1 MYRICL
7 VIGFMLVL
15 TAIVLHQKSMRDV
28 IWVKSGGRKWVPTQK
43 SLVQII
49 MQKSFGQI
57 IVMLIHLATFLCFV
71 VLAITGFYPA
81 MFTGEPLSG
90 YSLMLHA
97 TASPV
102 LAVCLVALV
111 LVMAQRNRFDRK
123 DWDHLQMRFSWKTFD
138 EHSTTT
144 SSATVIW
151 RKVFFWLMILLSLPV
166 MLSIVLSMFP
176 IFGTSGQEFLYHL
189 HRYFTLLF
197 VMSGALF
204 GYLAI
209 VSQARQSAQ

>member
-7 VIGFMLVL
+7 VIGFLLVL
-15 TAIVLHQKSMRDV
+15 TAIALHQKSMRD
-28 IWVKSGGRKWVPTQK
+28 IIKVKSGGNRVPMQK

-71 VLAITGFYPA
+71 VLAVTGFYPA

-111 LVMAQRNRFDRK
+111 LVTAQRNRFDRK

-138 EHSTTT
+138 EHSTA

-204 GYLAI
+204 CYLVI
-209 VSQARQSAQ
+209 VSQACQFTR

>member
-15 TAIVLHQKSMRDV
+15 AAIALHQKSMRD
-28 IWVKSGGRKWVPTQK
+28 IITVKSGGRKRVLTQK
-43 SLVQII
+43 SLGQII

-57 IVMLIHLATFLCFV
+57 IVMLIRLATFLCFV
-71 VLAITGFYPA
+71 VLAVTGFYPA

-111 LVMAQRNRFDRK
+111 LVTAQRNRFDRK
-123 DWDHLQMRFSWKTFD
+123 DWDHLQMRFSWKSFD
-138 EHSTTT
+138 EHSTI

-189 HRYFTLLF
+189 HRYVTLLF

-209 VSQARQSAQ
+209 VSQARQSAR

>member
-1 MYRICL
+1 MYQICL
-7 VIGFMLVL
+7 IIGFVLVL
-15 TAIVLHQKSMRDV
+15 AAIVLHQKSMRDV
-28 IWVKSGGRKWVPTQK
+28 ITVKSGGNNRVPTQK

-49 MQKSFGQI
+49 MQKSFGQL

-71 VLAITGFYPA
+71 VLAVTGFYPA
-81 MFTGEPLSG
+81 LFTGEPLSG

-111 LVMAQRNRFDRK
+111 LVRAHCNRFDRK
-123 DWDHLQMRFSWKTFD
+123 DWDHLQTSFSWKSFD
-138 EHSTTT
+138 EHNAA

-151 RKVFFWLMILLSLPV
+151 SKIFFWLMILLSLPV

-176 IFGTSGQEFLYHL
+176 IFGTSWQEFFYHL

-197 VMSGALF
+197 VMSGVLF
-204 GYLAI
+204 AYLTI
-209 VSQARQSAQ
+209 VSQTRQSTR